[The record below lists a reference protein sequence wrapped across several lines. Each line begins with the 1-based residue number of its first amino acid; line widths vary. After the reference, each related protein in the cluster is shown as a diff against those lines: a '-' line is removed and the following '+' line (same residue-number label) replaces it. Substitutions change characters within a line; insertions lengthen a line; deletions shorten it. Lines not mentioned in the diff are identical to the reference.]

1 MDLRWWAIA
10 VAGLLALLGCFALAV
25 WLPLSPD
32 RRSLRPLANVARLI
46 RLPEYARAARLRSV
60 STVAT
65 LVLLVVLFGAATAAA
80 ARPTGADDTFE
91 RAHPEDVMLCVASPP
106 TDPATGALLR
116 HYAERAGTYQTQRIG
131 LTSVNSRVVP
141 LTRDYQ
147 YAAGR
152 FGDLAAISGTPD
164 PDRAVVDQFT
174 APVTYTDYAASV
186 DDVLSLCLTGF
197 PDFEQK
203 SSHRRSVIYLGP
215 PTLRAPDEPRP
226 ALFDAQRVAEL
237 ADVAGAQINVVTS
250 GEDEALRAL
259 ADRTGG
265 QFTVA
270 TTPSAVE
277 GALTQIDSRP
287 APLVLDDG
295 TRVTGQTQDAPVP
308 VLAVVLVTTALLSV
322 TLVVLRR

>member
-1 MDLRWWAIA
+1 MDLRWVPIA
-10 VAGLLALLGCFALAV
+10 VAGLLALIACFVLATL
-25 WLPLSPD
+25 LPLSPE
-32 RRSLRPLANVARLI
+32 RGSLRPLANIARLI

-65 LVLLVVLFGAATAAA
+65 LVLLVVLFGAAVAAA
-80 ARPTGADDTFE
+80 ARPTGADDSFE
-91 RAHPEDVMLCVASPP
+91 RAHPEDVMLCVASPL

-116 HYAERAGTYQTQRIG
+116 HFAQQAGTYQTQRIG

-152 FGDLAAISGTPD
+152 FGDLARASEVPD
-164 PDRAVVDQFT
+164 PDPGMIDQFT
-174 APVTYTDYAASV
+174 APITYTDYAPSV

-215 PTLRAPDEPRP
+215 PALRGPEEPRP

-237 ADVAGAQINVVTS
+237 ADAAGAQVNVITS
-250 GEDEALRAL
+250 GEDAALRAL
-259 ADRTGG
+259 ADQTGG

-270 TTPSAVE
+270 ATESAVQD
-277 GALTQIDSRP
+277 GLARIDSRP
-287 APLVLDDG
+287 VPLVLDDG
-295 TRVTGQTQDAPVP
+295 TRVTGQAQDAPVP
-308 VLAVVLVTTALLSV
+308 ALAVVLVSAALLCV

>member
-1 MDLRWWAIA
+1 MDLRWWPIA
-10 VAGLLALLGCFALAV
+10 VAAALALLACFAAALL
-25 WLPLSPD
+25 LPLSPD

-65 LVLLVVLFGAATAAA
+65 LVLLVVLFGAAAVAA
-80 ARPTGADDTFE
+80 ARPTGPDDTFE
-91 RAHPEDVMLCVASPP
+91 RAHPEDVMLCVASPL

-116 HYAERAGTYQTQRIG
+116 HYAQRAAGYQTERIG

-152 FGDLAAISGTPD
+152 FGDLARVAEVPD
-164 PDRAVVDQFT
+164 PDPGILDQFT

-203 SSHRRSVIYLGP
+203 STHRRSVVYLGP
-215 PTLRAPDEPRP
+215 TTLRAAGEQRP

-237 ADVAGAQINVVTS
+237 ADAAGAQINVLTS
-250 GEDEALRAL
+250 GEDAALRSL

-265 QFTVA
+265 RFEVA
-270 TTPSAVE
+270 TTSPAVRD
-277 GALTQIDSRP
+277 GLAHIDSNP

-295 TRVTGQTQDAPVP
+295 TRVTGRTADAPVP
-308 VLAVVLVTTALLSV
+308 VLAVVLVTAALLSV

>member
-1 MDLRWWAIA
+1 MDLRWWPIT
-10 VAGLLALLGCFALAV
+10 VLGMLALLACFALAV
-25 WLPLSPD
+25 LLPLAPD
-32 RRSLRPLANVARLI
+32 RRRLRPLANIARLI

-65 LVLLVVLFGAATAAA
+65 LVLLVLLFGAATVAA
-80 ARPTGADDTFE
+80 ARPTGADDTFA
-91 RAHPEDVMLCVASPP
+91 RAHPEDVMLCVADPV

-116 HYAERAGTYQTQRIG
+116 HFAQRAAGYQTERIG
-131 LTSVNSRVVP
+131 LTSVNARVVP

-152 FGDLAAISGTPD
+152 FGDLARASEVPD
-164 PDRAVVDQFT
+164 PGAALIGEFT
-174 APVTYTDYAASV
+174 APVTYTDYAPSV

-215 PTLRAPDEPRP
+215 TTLRAPDEPRP
-226 ALFDAQRVAEL
+226 ALFDAQRVADL
-237 ADVAGAQINVVTS
+237 ADAAGAQVNVITS
-250 GEDEALRAL
+250 GDDAALRQL

-270 TTPSAVE
+270 AGESAVRDGLE
-277 GALTQIDSRP
+277 QIDSRP
-287 APLVLDDG
+287 VPLVLPDG
-295 TRVTGQTQDAPVP
+295 TRVTGQTHDAPLP
-308 VLAVVLVTTALLSV
+308 ILAVVLVVTALLSV